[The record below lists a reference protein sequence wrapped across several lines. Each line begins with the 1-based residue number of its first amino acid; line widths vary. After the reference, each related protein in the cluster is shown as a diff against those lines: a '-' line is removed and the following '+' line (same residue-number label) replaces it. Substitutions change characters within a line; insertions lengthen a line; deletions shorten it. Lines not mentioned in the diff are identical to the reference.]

1 MQATLVMFKADGER
15 REFPLTKPTVVIGR
29 KSTCDL
35 RIPLSSV
42 SRQHCQVQQK
52 DDGLYFR
59 DLGSSNGTFYNDHR
73 VQEGKLNAGDRLMV
87 GPVNFT
93 VVIDGQPADLRVVK
107 TVVPAAPPALSAPP
121 APSSPPAKP
130 APKLA
135 PAAAQREPERVDNDD
150 EMPEL
155 IEEETG
161 SPTTDID
168 DDPIAALEALAAGEI
183 GGMDDDDDDDDEAIS
198 LLDEDDDDK

>member
-15 REFPLTKPTVVIGR
+15 RDFPVTKPTVTIGR

-42 SRQHCQVQQK
+42 SRQHCALEQK

-59 DLGSSNGTFYNDHR
+59 DLGSSNGTFYNDQR
-73 VQEGKLNAGDRLMV
+73 AQEGKLRAGDHLSV

-93 VVIDGQPADLRVVK
+93 VVIDGKPEDLRPV
-107 TVVPAAPPALSAPP
+107 TTIVPSATTANEASSSAAPV
-121 APSSPPAKP
+121 
-130 APKLA
+130 
-135 PAAAQREPERVDNDD
+135 EPEMVETGD

-155 IEEETG
+155 VEEEMA

-183 GGMDDDDDDDDEAIS
+183 GGTADDDDDDDEAIS
-198 LLDEDDDDK
+198 LADDDDDKN